1 MLKHSKN
8 YIFQQCFKQTPNWL
22 SDICLHKIVNTC
34 SSLMSFFLSFAY
46 IFVFV
51 NSLFVSTCSCLFTF
65 EIKNH
70 AYINVFKLYQ
80 ILMLNLSAFCLKN
93 VIFQNFYMSV
103 RIVRK
108 KNYIRFSE
116 KFDLSEFYQSS
127 KYAYVHVLWKVIKN
141 LTVVLNTNFWVFLSQ
156 GQITEVLKKIKIKKW
171 IKSLIKGL

>member
-70 AYINVFKLYQ
+70 VYINVFKLYQ
-80 ILMLNLSAFCLKN
+80 ILMLNFSAFCLKN

-108 KNYIRFSE
+108 KIISDF
-116 KFDLSEFYQSS
+116 Q
-127 KYAYVHVLWKVIKN
+127 KN
-141 LTVVLNTNFWVFLSQ
+141 LICQNSIRAQNTLTSTFY
-156 GQITEVLKKIKIKKW
+156 E
-171 IKSLIKGL
+171 KSLKI

>member
-93 VIFQNFYMSV
+93 VIFPRYFKIFRCPSELSEKKLYQIFRKIWFV
-103 RIVRK
+103 RI
-108 KNYIRFSE
+108 
-116 KFDLSEFYQSS
+116 LSE
-127 KYAYVHVLWKVIKN
+127 
-141 LTVVLNTNFWVFLSQ
+141 
-156 GQITEVLKKIKIKKW
+156 LKIRLRPRSM
-171 IKSLIKGL
+171 KSH